1 VLPGRRS
8 RPMSKNFELMHE
20 IEVEDYAR
28 PEVRARVH
36 RGAEASGHKNGRLLP
51 LDEVAREEA
60 LKLVQRVFMLHTDS
74 APRVVVFAGISRGNG
89 CSRICSAAART
100 LADNAA
106 GSICLVDGDLRS
118 PSLAES
124 FRIPNHHGLT
134 DSLREQGPIQTFAER
149 LGPDNLWLISAGSPS
164 DESSRLLNSSRVRV
178 RFEELRSAF
187 DYVLVDA
194 PPLSHFADAVTFGQ
208 LSDGL
213 VLILE
218 ANATR
223 REAALAVTENLRAS
237 QIRVLGA
244 VLNKRT
250 FPIPDSLYRRV

>member
-1 VLPGRRS
+1 
-8 RPMSKNFELMHE
+8 MSKNFELMHS
-20 IEVEDYAR
+20 IGVETHTK
-28 PEVRARVH
+28 PTVRTRVQVWS
-36 RGAEASGHKNGRLLP
+36 AETNGKKNGHLPP
-51 LDEVAREEA
+51 LDEVAHEES
-60 LKLVQRVFMLHTDS
+60 LKLVQRVFMLQTQG
-74 APRVVVFAGISRGNG
+74 APHVVVFAGIARGNG

-100 LADNAA
+100 LAKNVT
-106 GSICLVDGDLRS
+106 GSVCLVDANLRS

-134 DSLREQGPIQTFAER
+134 DSLREEKPIRTFAGQ
-149 LGPDNLWLISAGSPS
+149 LGPENLWLISSGSCS
-164 DESSRLLNSSRVRV
+164 GESLSLLNSNRVKA
-178 RFEELRSAF
+178 RFEELRTEF

-194 PPLSHFADAVTFGQ
+194 PPLTHYADAITLGR
-208 LSDGL
+208 LSDGV

-223 REAALAVTENLRAS
+223 REAALAVTENLHAS
-237 QIRVLGA
+237 KIRILGA

>member
-1 VLPGRRS
+1 
-8 RPMSKNFELMHE
+8 MSKNFELMHSVG
-20 IEVEDYAR
+20 VETRAKSSVR
-28 PEVRARVH
+28 PRLQVWS
-36 RGAEASGHKNGRLLP
+36 AETNGKKTGHLLP
-51 LDEVAREEA
+51 LDDLAQEES
-60 LKLVQRVFMLHTDS
+60 LKLVQRVFMLQTQG
-74 APRVVVFAGISRGNG
+74 APRVVVFAGIARGNG

-100 LADNAA
+100 LANNET
-106 GSICLVDGDLRS
+106 GFVCLVDANLRS

-124 FRIPNHHGLT
+124 FRIPNHHGLS
-134 DSLREQGPIQTFAER
+134 DSLREEKPIRTFAR
-149 LGPDNLWLISAGSPS
+149 QLGPENLWLISSGSS
-164 DESSRLLNSSRVRV
+164 SSESLSLLNSNRVKA
-178 RFEELRSAF
+178 RFEEMRAEF

-194 PPLSHFADAVTFGQ
+194 PPLTHYADAITLGR

-223 REAALAVTENLRAS
+223 REAALAVTDNLRAS

-250 FPIPDSLYRRV
+250 FPIPDLLYRRV

>member
-1 VLPGRRS
+1 
-8 RPMSKNFELMHE
+8 MSKNFELMQRIGVGAVAE
-20 IEVEDYAR
+20 
-28 PEVRARVH
+28 PKVRTRIQVWDA
-36 RGAEASGHKNGRLLP
+36 GENGHNSRDLPP
-51 LDEVAREEA
+51 LDQVAHEES
-60 LKLVQRVFMLHTDS
+60 LKLVHRVFTQQTQG
-74 APRVVVFAGISRGNG
+74 APRMVVFAGIARGNG

-100 LADNAA
+100 LANNVT
-106 GSICLVDGDLRS
+106 GSVCLVDANLRS

-134 DSLREQGPIQTFAER
+134 DALRDEEPIGSFAEQ
-149 LGPDNLWLISAGSPS
+149 LGPANFWLISSGSPS
-164 DESSRLLNSSRVRV
+164 EESLSLLNANRVKA
-178 RFEELRSAF
+178 RFEELRVEYE
-187 DYVLVDA
+187 YVLVDA
-194 PPLSHFADAVTFGQ
+194 PPLTHYADAITLGQ

-237 QIRVLGA
+237 QVRILGA

>member
-1 VLPGRRS
+1 MS
-8 RPMSKNFELMHE
+8 RNFELMHHIGADAE
-20 IEVEDYAR
+20 IKPKVR
-28 PEVRARVH
+28 TRVQVWGPE
-36 RGAEASGHKNGRLLP
+36 GNGHKSGELPP
-51 LDEVAREEA
+51 LDEVAREES
-60 LKLVQRVFMLHTDS
+60 LKLVQRVFMLQTQG
-74 APRVVVFAGISRGNG
+74 APRVVVFAGIARGNG
-89 CSRICSAAART
+89 CSRVCSAAART
-100 LADNAA
+100 LADNVT
-106 GSICLVDGDLRS
+106 GSVCLVDANLRS

-134 DSLREQGPIQTFAER
+134 DALREEEPIQTFGEQ
-149 LGPDNLWLISAGSPS
+149 LGPENLWLISSGS
-164 DESSRLLNSSRVRV
+164 SSEECSSLLNSNRVKT
-178 RFEELRSAF
+178 RFAELRAEF

-194 PPLSHFADAVTFGQ
+194 PPLTHYTDAVTLGR

-223 REAALAVTENLRAS
+223 REAALAVTENLRAL
-237 QIRVLGA
+237 QIRILGA